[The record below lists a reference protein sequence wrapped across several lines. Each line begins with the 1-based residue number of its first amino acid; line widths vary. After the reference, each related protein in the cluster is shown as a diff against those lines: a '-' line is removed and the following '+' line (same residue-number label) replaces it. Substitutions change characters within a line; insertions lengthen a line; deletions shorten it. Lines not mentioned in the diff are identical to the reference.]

1 MGTGDGVGSGHG
13 VLLGREIWNSSP
25 YRQMRPVGSRHC
37 FAPNPL
43 AKARRDGPSSQSS
56 RRSDRPTAT
65 EIQGRNFMKTMLR
78 VTAMSLLL
86 AGSAVALTGERMA
99 EIPLDRMTP
108 AQRTV
113 ADSIMSGPRK
123 GMSGPFNA
131 WLRSPEL
138 ADRLQKVGEY
148 VRFNTSLDKRV
159 NEMAIIMTAQAWGSQ
174 YEWHAHAPLAIKAG
188 LDPATVA
195 AIGAG
200 RKPDNMKED
209 EAVVWEFTTQLRR
222 DHNVDDAIYA
232 RALEKFGENGIMD
245 LVAVNG
251 YYDVVSMTL
260 NVARVAPP
268 AGEELPFKQA
278 GR

>member
-1 MGTGDGVGSGHG
+1 
-13 VLLGREIWNSSP
+13 
-25 YRQMRPVGSRHC
+25 
-37 FAPNPL
+37 
-43 AKARRDGPSSQSS
+43 
-56 RRSDRPTAT
+56 
-65 EIQGRNFMKTMLR
+65 MKTILR
-78 VTAMSLLL
+78 VSAACLLF
-86 AGSAVALTGERMA
+86 AGSAVALTGERMP
-99 EIPLDRMTP
+99 EIPLDKMTT
-108 AQRTV
+108 AQRSI
-113 ADSIMSGPRK
+113 ADAIMTGPRK
-123 GMSGPFNA
+123 RMSGPFNA

-174 YEWHAHAPLAIKAG
+174 YEWYAHAPLAIKAG

-200 RKPDNMKED
+200 RKPDNMKDD

-222 DHNVDDAIYA
+222 DHGVDDAIYA
-232 RALEKFGENGIMD
+232 KALEKFGEQGIMD

-260 NVARVAPP
+260 NVARVKPP
-268 AGEELPFKQA
+268 AEAEMPFKQA
-278 GR
+278 GQ